1 MDAMAERPSLTLK
14 RRLKA
19 RPATVWR
26 AWTDPERIMSWWGTK
41 DAQTL
46 VADVDLR
53 AGGRFHIG
61 FRTRDGER
69 HDVCGIYREI
79 VENEKLVF
87 SWAWRT
93 TPERESQV
101 TIALTPDGDGTILTL
116 HHALFFD
123 RKARDDHEGG
133 WSEALDRLEAVVG

>member
-46 VADVDLR
+46 AADVDLR
-53 AGGRFHIG
+53 VGGCFHIG
-61 FRTRDGER
+61 FRTPDGER
-69 HDVCGIYREI
+69 HDVGGIYSEI
-79 VENEKLVF
+79 VENKKLVF

-93 TPERESQV
+93 TPERQSQV
-101 TIALTPDGDGTILTL
+101 TIALEPDGDGTVLTL
-116 HHALFFD
+116 H
-123 RKARDDHEGG
+123 RKQSRQMP
-133 WSEALDRLEAVVG
+133 